1 MKISKI
7 KIQNFR
13 AYQDQ
18 TTIELHPKMTVF
30 VGKNDVGKSTI
41 LEALD
46 IFFNEPNRRPDPDD
60 LYKKEKE
67 LSISVCFSEY
77 LKEFIS
83 KLNATF
89 PQIQIPAQE
98 NENELEVKKT
108 FSLSEPTRTEFI
120 TSDHNIRINFELIW
134 DKIKPIYCIFPSD
147 WRNIN
152 AGSEI
157 QVAIKLALK
166 QTSKLEEELQ
176 SMTKNIF
183 YKIANITSNLF
194 IEKPKN
200 EDVDLKLGE
209 EWGLGT
215 VDYRYLE
222 NLFYKHSDVTALNDI
237 PMKKKGSGV
246 PRLILIS
253 FFRNQAEPQIS
264 FFGNR
269 ADQDLNQEEN
279 QKKNT
284 IYAIE
289 EPESSLY
296 PKNQELMI
304 GALKK
309 LSQNSQVLITTHS
322 PAIVKMLADPDKSNE
337 GIQQI
342 LESLRIVQSNEKGS
356 IQVKCAQEK
365 FVLAYLSLN
374 EVNYVAFGVKD
385 IGYYLEIYHYL
396 KSQVE
401 NEDEYKYLFK
411 EYKKEEKEYVQLSDE
426 KKNKLKEYIKE
437 INNETKTRYITIF
450 QYIRHQIH
458 HPENTKNE
466 KYSQKQFEDAIQDMR
481 KILIERIE
489 RKEKN

>member
-18 TTIELHPKMTVF
+18 TTIQLHPKMTVF

-46 IFFNEPNRRPDPDD
+46 IFFNELKGKPDPDD

-108 FSLSEPTRTEFI
+108 FSLSEPIRTEFI

-152 AGSEI
+152 TGSEI

-166 QTSKLEEELQ
+166 QTSKLKEELQ

-222 NLFYKHSDVTALNDI
+222 NLFYKHSDVTNLNGI

-253 FFRNQAEPQIS
+253 FFRNQAEPNQIG

-279 QKKNT
+279 KKNT

-304 GALKK
+304 KTLKK

-342 LESLRIVQSNEKGS
+342 LESLRIVQSNEKS
-356 IQVKCAQEK
+356 SVQVKQPAREE
-365 FVLAYLSLN
+365 FLLAYLSLN

-385 IGYYLEIYHYL
+385 IEYYLEIYYYL

-411 EYKKEEKEYVQLSDE
+411 EYKEKEDVQLSGE

-458 HPENTKNE
+458 HPENTKNK
-466 KYSQKQFEDAIQDMR
+466 KYSQKEFEDAIQDMR
-481 KILIERIE
+481 KILIER
-489 RKEKN
+489 KEKELN